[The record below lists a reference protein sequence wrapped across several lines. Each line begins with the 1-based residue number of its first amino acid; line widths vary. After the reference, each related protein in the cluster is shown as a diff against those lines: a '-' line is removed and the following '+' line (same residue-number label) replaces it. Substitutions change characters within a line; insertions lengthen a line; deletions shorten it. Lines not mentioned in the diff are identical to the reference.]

1 MTSRFP
7 AVLVSCHTCSIL
19 LPGLTSSWM
28 EILKLRWVSWNP
40 DHCWISTCT
49 LAGRTLGG
57 CRCRSYRGRS
67 RWHLHWW
74 TVCWGRSP
82 WRGSGTEVNI
92 CSLSSKSD
100 QFNSLEITLK
110 CPRILNSR
118 IPFWPWK
125 VHELLFRLTSVSAGI
140 KTTGDNDLTV
150 ALTPSGSVTSLTP
163 LLLTWRWTNLT
174 TSSLM
179 ETIWS
184 EPSWSSSLSL
194 ARSSVSG
201 VVSPSK
207 LFCYSKAPQ
216 SPLLS
221 PLLTL
226 LFFEIVFPSQCTGF
240 KPAVCKGKWW
250 ALIGLDSHDTRYD
263 MTWPLFPCLFVIYLK
278 SSPLLQPRNRE
289 LKLLLVCGHPLR
301 EEELLADHGLHSDS

>member
-1 MTSRFP
+1 MTWLWPSHRQAPSPVSLPSCSPGGGPTSPRPPRP
-7 AVLVSCHTCSIL
+7 A
-19 LPGLTSSWM
+19 WW
-28 EILKLRWVSWNP
+28 R
-40 DHCWISTCT
+40 
-49 LAGRTLGG
+49 
-57 CRCRSYRGRS
+57 RSGRS
-67 RWHLHWW
+67 RPGPPRYHCATPLPGWR
-74 TVCWGRSP
+74 WGRGDRQRWWQLEECWESVGVSVTTGLASQHTIGIESNESFSFISKILSILIKSMTTIPINTLFLPPVSP
-82 WRGSGTEVNI
+82 
-92 CSLSSKSD
+92 SSK
-100 QFNSLEITLK
+100 L
-110 CPRILNSR
+110 
-118 IPFWPWK
+118 
-125 VHELLFRLTSVSAGI
+125 
-140 KTTGDNDLTV
+140 
-150 ALTPSGSVTSLTP
+150 
-163 LLLTWRWTNLT
+163 
-174 TSSLM
+174 
-179 ETIWS
+179 
-184 EPSWSSSLSL
+184 SWSCCM
-194 ARSSVSG
+194 AQSSVSG